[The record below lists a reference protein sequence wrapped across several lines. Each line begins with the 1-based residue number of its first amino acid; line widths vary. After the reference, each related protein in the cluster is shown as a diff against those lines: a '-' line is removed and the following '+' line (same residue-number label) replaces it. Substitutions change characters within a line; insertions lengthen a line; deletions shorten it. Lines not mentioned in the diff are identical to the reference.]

1 MMGLMNRS
9 SQQPITGKNKNSP
22 GHNEMTSPLLQG
34 KYSNQLDINWY
45 PGHMLKAK
53 KELAGQLK
61 RVDIVLEMRDSRIP
75 VSSVNQ
81 DFEQLLGHKKRIL
94 IFNKIGLAD
103 QEITRKWEEIFR
115 TQNNPFLFVDALKKS
130 HLQKLLPLS
139 RNIMQ
144 QKWSAFR
151 RRGIRPPNLKLLICG
166 IPNVG
171 KSSLIN
177 RLSGRKAAET
187 GPTPGVTK
195 HQDWIKLGTD
205 VELLDTPGILWP
217 KIKDQETGLRLAIT
231 GAIKDSVVGT
241 SLLCIYLIG
250 ILKQKLP
257 DKFQKS
263 YQLTQEDLALYP
275 EDILQKIAENRGCLK
290 RGGAVDL
297 PRTESLVLRDFRQ
310 GKLGRLSF
318 DFPNPAEEV

>member
-1 MMGLMNRS
+1 MNRS
-9 SQQPITGKNKNSP
+9 SRQPITVKHKNPPRLIKGMKSP
-22 GHNEMTSPLLQG
+22 SMQG
-34 KYSNQLDINWY
+34 KLSNQQDINWY

-53 KELAGQLK
+53 KELAEQLK
-61 RVDIVLEMRDSRIP
+61 RVDVVLEMRDARIP

-81 DFEQLLGHKKRIL
+81 DFEELLGHKKRIL
-94 IFNKIGLAD
+94 IFNKTALAD
-103 QEITRKWEEIFR
+103 QEVTRNWEESFR
-115 TQNNPFLFVDALKKS
+115 TQDIPFLFIDAIKKS

-144 QKWSAFR
+144 QKWSTFR
-151 RRGIRPPNLKLLICG
+151 RRGIRPPSLKLLICG

-187 GPTPGVTK
+187 GPAPGVTK
-195 HQDWIKLGTD
+195 HQEWIKLGSN

-217 KIKDQETGLRLAIT
+217 KIKDRETGLRLAIT

-241 SLLCIYLIG
+241 SQLSIYLIR

-257 DKFQKS
+257 DKLQKF
-263 YQLTQEDLALYP
+263 YQLTPENVTLFP

-290 RGGAVDL
+290 RGGAIDQS
-297 PRTESLVLRDFRQ
+297 RAESLVLRDFRQ

-318 DFPNPAEEV
+318 DHPNAADEV

>member
-1 MMGLMNRS
+1 MVFPSM
-9 SQQPITGKNKNSP
+9 
-22 GHNEMTSPLLQG
+22 QG
-34 KYSNQLDINWY
+34 KYRNHQDINWY

-53 KELAGQLK
+53 KELAEQLK
-61 RVDIVLEMRDSRIP
+61 RVDVVLEMRDARIP

-81 DFEQLLGHKKRIL
+81 DFEELLGQKKRIL
-94 IFNKIGLAD
+94 IFNKTALAD
-103 QEITRKWEEIFR
+103 QKVTRNWEERFR
-115 TQNNPFLFVDALKKS
+115 KQDIPFLFIDAIKKS

-144 QKWSAFR
+144 QKWSTFR
-151 RRGIRPPNLKLLICG
+151 RRGIRPPSLKLLICG

-187 GPTPGVTK
+187 GPAPGVTK
-195 HQDWIKLGTD
+195 HQEWIKLGSN

-217 KIKDQETGLRLAIT
+217 KIKDRETGLRLAIT
-231 GAIKDSVVGT
+231 GAIKDSIVGT
-241 SLLCIYLIG
+241 SQLSIYLIG

-257 DKFQKS
+257 DKLQKF
-263 YQLTQEDLALYP
+263 YQLTPENLALFP
-275 EDILQKIAENRGCLK
+275 EEILQKIAENRGCLK
-290 RGGAVDL
+290 RGGAVDQH
-297 PRTESLVLRDFRQ
+297 RAESLLLRDFRQ

-318 DFPNPAEEV
+318 DYPKPDDEV

>member
-1 MMGLMNRS
+1 MAFPSM
-9 SQQPITGKNKNSP
+9 
-22 GHNEMTSPLLQG
+22 QG
-34 KYSNQLDINWY
+34 KFSNQQDINWY

-53 KELAGQLK
+53 KELAEKLK
-61 RVDIVLEMRDSRIP
+61 RVDVVLEIRDARIP
-75 VSSVNQ
+75 LSSVNQ
-81 DFEQLLGHKKRIL
+81 DFEELLGHKKRIL
-94 IFNKIGLAD
+94 IFNKTALAD
-103 QEITRKWEEIFR
+103 QEVTRNWEESFR
-115 TQNNPFLFVDALKKS
+115 TQDIPFLFIDAIKKS

-144 QKWSAFR
+144 QKWSTFR
-151 RRGIRPPNLKLLICG
+151 RRGIRPPSLKLLICG

-187 GPTPGVTK
+187 GPAPGVTK
-195 HQDWIKLGTD
+195 HQEWIKLGSN

-217 KIKDQETGLRLAIT
+217 KIKDRETGLRLAIT

-241 SLLCIYLIG
+241 SQLSIYLIR

-257 DKFQKS
+257 DKLQKF
-263 YQLTQEDLALYP
+263 YQLTPENVTLFP

-290 RGGAVDL
+290 RGGAIDQS
-297 PRTESLVLRDFRQ
+297 RAESLVL
-310 GKLGRLSF
+310 LSLIHI
-318 DFPNPAEEV
+318 

>member
-1 MMGLMNRS
+1 MNRS
-9 SQQPITGKNKNSP
+9 SQQPITGKHKNPPRLKEMASP
-22 GHNEMTSPLLQG
+22 SMQG
-34 KYSNQLDINWY
+34 KYSNQQDINWY

-53 KELAGQLK
+53 KELAEQLK
-61 RVDIVLEMRDSRIP
+61 RVDVVLEIRDARIP
-75 VSSVNQ
+75 VSSINQ
-81 DFEQLLGHKKRIL
+81 DFEELLGHKKRIL
-94 IFNKIGLAD
+94 IFNKTALAD
-103 QEITRKWEEIFR
+103 QEVTRNWEESFR
-115 TQNNPFLFVDALKKS
+115 TQDIPFLFIDAIKKS

-144 QKWSAFR
+144 QKWSTFR
-151 RRGIRPPNLKLLICG
+151 RRGIRPPSLKLLICG

-187 GPTPGVTK
+187 GPAPGVTK
-195 HQDWIKLGTD
+195 HQEWIKLGSN

-217 KIKDQETGLRLAIT
+217 KIKDRETGLRLAIT

-241 SLLCIYLIG
+241 SQLSIYLIR

-257 DKFQKS
+257 DKLQKF
-263 YQLTQEDLALYP
+263 YQLTPENVTLFP

-290 RGGAVDL
+290 RGGAIDQS
-297 PRTESLVLRDFRQ
+297 RAESLVLRDFRQ

-318 DFPNPAEEV
+318 DYPNAADEV

>member
-1 MMGLMNRS
+1 MNRS
-9 SQQPITGKNKNSP
+9 SRQPITVKHKNPPRLIKGMKSP
-22 GHNEMTSPLLQG
+22 SMQG
-34 KYSNQLDINWY
+34 KLSNQQDINWY

-53 KELAGQLK
+53 KELAEKLK
-61 RVDIVLEMRDSRIP
+61 RVDVVLEIRDARIP
-75 VSSVNQ
+75 LSSVNQ
-81 DFEQLLGHKKRIL
+81 DFEELLGHKKRIL
-94 IFNKIGLAD
+94 IFNKTVLAD
-103 QEITRKWEEIFR
+103 QEVTRNWEESFR
-115 TQNNPFLFVDALKKS
+115 TQDIPFLFIDAIKKS
-130 HLQKLLPLS
+130 HLQKILPLS

-144 QKWSAFR
+144 QKWSTFR
-151 RRGIRPPNLKLLICG
+151 RRGIRPPSLKLLICG

-187 GPTPGVTK
+187 GPAPGVTK
-195 HQDWIKLGTD
+195 NQEWIKLGSN

-217 KIKDQETGLRLAIT
+217 KIKDRETGLRLAIT

-241 SLLCIYLIG
+241 SQLSIYLIR

-257 DKFQKS
+257 DKLQQF
-263 YQLTQEDLALYP
+263 YQLPPEDITLFP

-290 RGGAVDL
+290 RCGAIDKS
-297 PRTESLVLRDFRQ
+297 RAESLVLRDFRQ

-318 DFPNPAEEV
+318 DHPNAADEV

>member
-1 MMGLMNRS
+1 MNRS
-9 SQQPITGKNKNSP
+9 SRQPITVKHKNPPRLIKGMKSP
-22 GHNEMTSPLLQG
+22 SMQG
-34 KYSNQLDINWY
+34 KLSNQQDINWY

-53 KELAGQLK
+53 KELAEKLK
-61 RVDIVLEMRDSRIP
+61 RVDVVLEIRDARIP
-75 VSSVNQ
+75 LSSVNQ
-81 DFEQLLGHKKRIL
+81 DFEELLGHKKRIL
-94 IFNKIGLAD
+94 IFNKTALAD
-103 QEITRKWEEIFR
+103 QEVTRNWEESFR
-115 TQNNPFLFVDALKKS
+115 TQDIPFLFIDAIKKS

-144 QKWSAFR
+144 QKWSTLR
-151 RRGIRPPNLKLLICG
+151 RRGIRPPSLKLLICG

-187 GPTPGVTK
+187 GPAPGVTK
-195 HQDWIKLGTD
+195 HQEWIKLGSN

-217 KIKDQETGLRLAIT
+217 KINDRETGLRLAIT

-241 SLLCIYLIG
+241 SQLSIYLIR

-257 DKFQKS
+257 DKLQKF
-263 YQLTQEDLALYP
+263 YQLTPENVTLFP

-290 RGGAVDL
+290 RGGAIDQS
-297 PRTESLVLRDFRQ
+297 RAESLVLRDFRQ

-318 DFPNPAEEV
+318 DHPNAADEV

>member
-1 MMGLMNRS
+1 MKSPSLHEK
-9 SQQPITGKNKNSP
+9 TKN
-22 GHNEMTSPLLQG
+22 HQ
-34 KYSNQLDINWY
+34 DINWY

-61 RVDIVLEMRDSRIP
+61 RVDLVLEIRDARIP
-75 VSSVNQ
+75 LSSINQ
-81 DFEQLLGHKKRIL
+81 DFEELLQHKKRIL
-94 IFNKIGLAD
+94 IFNKTGLAD
-103 QEITRKWEEIFR
+103 QLVTKKWDESYRK
-115 TQNNPFLFVDALKKS
+115 QNIPFLFIDAISKS
-130 HLQKLLPLS
+130 HMQKILPLS

-151 RRGIRPPNLKLLICG
+151 KRGIRPPTLKLLICG

-187 GPTPGVTK
+187 GPAPGVTR
-195 HQDWIKLGTD
+195 HQDWIKLGSD

-217 KIKDQETGLRLAIT
+217 KIIDRETGLRLAIT
-231 GAIKDSVVGT
+231 GAIKDSIVGT
-241 SLLCIYLIG
+241 SQLSIYLIN
-250 ILKQKLP
+250 ILKKKFPVNLQKFYKLMP
-257 DKFQKS
+257 K
-263 YQLTQEDLALYP
+263 DLNLLP

-290 RGGAVDL
+290 RGGAIDAS
-297 PRTESLVLRDFRQ
+297 RAESLLLRDFRQ

-318 DFPNPAEEV
+318 DYPIPNDEF

>member
-1 MMGLMNRS
+1 
-9 SQQPITGKNKNSP
+9 
-22 GHNEMTSPLLQG
+22 MTSPLLHE
-34 KYSNQLDINWY
+34 KYSNKLDINWY

-53 KELAGQLK
+53 KELAVQLK
-61 RVDIVLEMRDSRIP
+61 RVDVVLEMRDARIP

-81 DFEQLLGHKKRIL
+81 DFEELLRHKNRIL
-94 IFNKIGLAD
+94 IFNKTALAD
-103 QEITRKWEEIFR
+103 QEVTRNWEESFQ
-115 TQNNPFLFVDALKKS
+115 TQNIPFLFIDAIKKS
-130 HLQKLLPLS
+130 HLQKILPLS

-151 RRGIRPPNLKLLICG
+151 RRGIRPPSLKLLICG

-187 GPTPGVTK
+187 GPAPGVTK
-195 HQDWIKLGTD
+195 HQDWIKLGSD

-217 KIKDQETGLRLAIT
+217 KIKDRETGLRLAIT

-241 SLLCIYLIG
+241 SQLSIYLIR

-257 DKFQKS
+257 DKLQKF
-263 YQLTQEDLALYP
+263 YQLTPENLALFP
-275 EDILQKIAENRGCLK
+275 EEILQKIAENRGCLK
-290 RGGAVDL
+290 RGGVVDQ
-297 PRTESLVLRDFRQ
+297 PRAESLLLRDFRQ

-318 DFPNPAEEV
+318 DFPKPDYEV

>member
-1 MMGLMNRS
+1 MNRS
-9 SQQPITGKNKNSP
+9 SQQPITGKQKKSP
-22 GHNEMTSPLLQG
+22 GLKEMESPSMQG
-34 KYSNQLDINWY
+34 KYRNQQDINWY

-53 KELAGQLK
+53 KELAEQLK
-61 RVDIVLEMRDSRIP
+61 RVDVVLEMRDARIP

-81 DFEQLLGHKKRIL
+81 DFEELLGHKKRIL
-94 IFNKIGLAD
+94 IFNKTALAD
-103 QEITRKWEEIFR
+103 QEVTRNWEESFR
-115 TQNNPFLFVDALKKS
+115 TQDIPFLFIDAIKKS

-151 RRGIRPPNLKLLICG
+151 RRGIRPPSLKLLICG

-187 GPTPGVTK
+187 GPVPGVTK
-195 HQDWIKLGTD
+195 HQDWIKLGSD

-217 KIKDQETGLRLAIT
+217 KIKDRETGLRLAIT

-241 SLLCIYLIG
+241 SQLSIYLIV

-257 DKFQKS
+257 DKLQQF
-263 YQLTQEDLALYP
+263 YQLTRGDLALFP

-290 RGGAVDL
+290 RGGALDQ
-297 PRTESLVLRDFRQ
+297 PRAESLVLRDFRQ

-318 DFPNPAEEV
+318 DYPKANDEI

>member
-1 MMGLMNRS
+1 MNRS
-9 SQQPITGKNKNSP
+9 SQQLITCNQKNSP
-22 GHNEMTSPLLQG
+22 RLKEMTSPSMQG
-34 KYSNQLDINWY
+34 KYGNQQDINWY

-53 KELAGQLK
+53 KELAEKLK
-61 RVDIVLEMRDSRIP
+61 RVDVVLEIRDARIP
-75 VSSVNQ
+75 LSSVNQ
-81 DFEQLLGHKKRIL
+81 DFEELLGHKKRIL
-94 IFNKIGLAD
+94 IFNKTALAD
-103 QEITRKWEEIFR
+103 QEVTRNWEESFR
-115 TQNNPFLFVDALKKS
+115 TQDIPFLFIDAIKKS

-144 QKWSAFR
+144 QKWSTFR
-151 RRGIRPPNLKLLICG
+151 RRGIRPPSLKLLICG

-187 GPTPGVTK
+187 GPAPGVTK
-195 HQDWIKLGTD
+195 HQEWIKLGSN

-217 KIKDQETGLRLAIT
+217 KIKDRETGLRLAIT

-241 SLLCIYLIG
+241 SQLSIYLIR

-257 DKFQKS
+257 DKLQKF
-263 YQLTQEDLALYP
+263 YQLTPENVTLFP

-290 RGGAVDL
+290 RGGAIDQS
-297 PRTESLVLRDFRQ
+297 RAESLVLRDFRQ

-318 DFPNPAEEV
+318 DHPNAADEV

>member
-1 MMGLMNRS
+1 MNRS
-9 SQQPITGKNKNSP
+9 SQQPITGEHKNPPELK
-22 GHNEMTSPLLQG
+22 EMAFPSMQG
-34 KYSNQLDINWY
+34 KFSNQQDINWY

-53 KELAGQLK
+53 KELAEKLK
-61 RVDIVLEMRDSRIP
+61 RVDVVLEIRDARIP
-75 VSSVNQ
+75 LSSVNQ
-81 DFEQLLGHKKRIL
+81 DFEELLGHKNRIL
-94 IFNKIGLAD
+94 IFNKTALAD
-103 QEITRKWEEIFR
+103 QEVTRNWEESFR
-115 TQNNPFLFVDALKKS
+115 TQDIPFLFIDAIKKS

-144 QKWSAFR
+144 QKWSTFR
-151 RRGIRPPNLKLLICG
+151 RRGIRPPSLKLLICG

-187 GPTPGVTK
+187 GPAPGVTK
-195 HQDWIKLGTD
+195 HQEWIKLGSN

-217 KIKDQETGLRLAIT
+217 KIKDRETGLRLAIT

-241 SLLCIYLIG
+241 SQLSIYLIR

-257 DKFQKS
+257 DKLQKF
-263 YQLTQEDLALYP
+263 YQLSPENVTLFP

-290 RGGAVDL
+290 RGGAIDQS
-297 PRTESLVLRDFRQ
+297 RAESLVLRDFRQ

-318 DFPNPAEEV
+318 DHPNAADEV

>member
-1 MMGLMNRS
+1 
-9 SQQPITGKNKNSP
+9 
-22 GHNEMTSPLLQG
+22 MTSPSLQE
-34 KYSNQLDINWY
+34 KTKNHQDINWY

-61 RVDIVLEMRDSRIP
+61 RVDLVLEIRDARIP
-75 VSSVNQ
+75 LSSINQ
-81 DFEQLLGHKKRIL
+81 DFEEFLRHKKRIL
-94 IFNKIGLAD
+94 IFNKTALAD
-103 QEITRKWEEIFR
+103 QLVTRKWDESYR
-115 TQNNPFLFVDALKKS
+115 KQNIPFLFIDAISKS
-130 HLQKLLPLS
+130 HMQKILPLA

-151 RRGIRPPNLKLLICG
+151 KRGIRPPTLKLLICG

-187 GPTPGVTK
+187 GPAPGVTR
-195 HQDWIKLGTD
+195 HQDWIKLGSD

-217 KIKDQETGLRLAIT
+217 KIDDRETGLRLAIT
-231 GAIKDSVVGT
+231 GAIKDSIVGT
-241 SLLCIYLIG
+241 TQLSIYLIN
-250 ILKQKLP
+250 ILKKKFPVNLQKFYKLSP
-257 DKFQKS
+257 
-263 YQLTQEDLALYP
+263 EDLNLFP

-290 RGGAVDL
+290 RGGAIDA
-297 PRTESLVLRDFRQ
+297 PRAESLVLRDFRQ

-318 DFPNPAEEV
+318 DYPNANDEF

>member
-1 MMGLMNRS
+1 MNRS
-9 SQQPITGKNKNSP
+9 SLQPITVKHKNPPRLIKGMKSP
-22 GHNEMTSPLLQG
+22 SMQG
-34 KYSNQLDINWY
+34 KLSNQQDINWY

-53 KELAGQLK
+53 KELAEKLK
-61 RVDIVLEMRDSRIP
+61 RVDVVLEIRDARIP
-75 VSSVNQ
+75 LSSVNQ
-81 DFEQLLGHKKRIL
+81 DFEELLGHKKRIL
-94 IFNKIGLAD
+94 IFNKTALAD
-103 QEITRKWEEIFR
+103 QEVTRNWEERFR
-115 TQNNPFLFVDALKKS
+115 TQDIPFLFIDAIKKS

-151 RRGIRPPNLKLLICG
+151 RRGIRPPSLKLLICG

-187 GPTPGVTK
+187 GPAPGVTK
-195 HQDWIKLGTD
+195 HQEWIKLGSN

-217 KIKDQETGLRLAIT
+217 KIKDRETGLRLAIT

-241 SLLCIYLIG
+241 SQLSIYLIR

-257 DKFQKS
+257 DKLQKF
-263 YQLTQEDLALYP
+263 YQLTPENVTLFP

-290 RGGAVDL
+290 RGGAIDQS
-297 PRTESLVLRDFRQ
+297 RAESLVLRDFRQ

-318 DFPNPAEEV
+318 DHPKPVDEV

>member
-1 MMGLMNRS
+1 MNRS
-9 SQQPITGKNKNSP
+9 SRQPITVKHKNPPRLIKGMKSP
-22 GHNEMTSPLLQG
+22 SMQG
-34 KYSNQLDINWY
+34 KLSNQQDINWY

-53 KELAGQLK
+53 KELVEKLK
-61 RVDIVLEMRDSRIP
+61 RVDVVLEIRDARIP
-75 VSSVNQ
+75 LSSVNQ
-81 DFEQLLGHKKRIL
+81 DFEELLGHKKRIL
-94 IFNKIGLAD
+94 IFNKTALAD
-103 QEITRKWEEIFR
+103 QEVTRIWEESFR
-115 TQNNPFLFVDALKKS
+115 TQDIPFLFIDTIKKS

-144 QKWSAFR
+144 QKWSTFR
-151 RRGIRPPNLKLLICG
+151 RRGIRPPSLKLLICG

-177 RLSGRKAAET
+177 RLSGRNAAET
-187 GPTPGVTK
+187 GPAPGVTK
-195 HQDWIKLGTD
+195 HQEWIKLGSN

-217 KIKDQETGLRLAIT
+217 KIKDRETGLRLAIT

-241 SLLCIYLIG
+241 SQLSIYLIR

-257 DKFQKS
+257 DKLQKF
-263 YQLTQEDLALYP
+263 YQLTPENVTLFP

-290 RGGAVDL
+290 RGGAIDQS
-297 PRTESLVLRDFRQ
+297 RAESLVLRDFRQ

-318 DFPNPAEEV
+318 DHPNAADEV